1 MWPLR
6 KVHGS
11 GSRTP
16 FFLFLETRNYSV
28 NKSFQDIPG
37 PKPLPLVGNALLF
50 SPLGPYNVS
59 RLLDGFTDLQKQYGD
74 IIKLNMGNKISL
86 LIFNPDDIRSM
97 FQHEGKYP
105 QRPTFEA
112 LKDYRK
118 KKYQCVGVVPDNGK
132 EWYRLRQN
140 VQTLLKLKT
149 VHSYWNRQQTV
160 AQEFSAGLLSKMNSD
175 GIVKDFIQ
183 HAFQYSLEAIGVV
196 CYGKRLNCFS
206 NNSEDSRVNK
216 AIVQAN
222 VQFLK
227 ALGETFH
234 QPPWW
239 KLWRTKAYKVIESTQ
254 DFMLATAVKYLEAA
268 RKKLSENPDLF
279 LEEDPIL
286 YHLLENQNL
295 SETEK
300 NLLVTEIFQGGIDA
314 TGTVITMMLYE
325 LARNSSI
332 QTAIYEDLMK
342 NKMKPGQISPLLR
355 ACLKET
361 LRLHPTAGG
370 SSRIIDSD
378 AVLSGYHV
386 PKGTLVVG
394 VNPVISRMGCHF
406 SNPLKFDPWRW
417 LQKAEVPHPFISL
430 PFGHGA
436 RMCPG
441 RRFAEQE
448 ILLGIAEIILKYEVL
463 SVTLKDIFMILE
475 MNLVPS
481 EPIDFKLIVR

>member
-1 MWPLR
+1 
-6 KVHGS
+6 
-11 GSRTP
+11 
-16 FFLFLETRNYSV
+16 
-28 NKSFQDIPG
+28 
-37 PKPLPLVGNALLF
+37 
-50 SPLGPYNVS
+50 
-59 RLLDGFTDLQKQYGD
+59 
-74 IIKLNMGNKISL
+74 MGNKISL

-112 LKDYRK
+112 LKDYRE

-216 AIVQAN
+216 AILQAN

-342 NKMKPGQISPLLR
+342 NKMKPGHISPLLR

-417 LQKAEVPHPFISL
+417 LQKAEAPHPYISL